1 MTNSSKDD
9 IDILAYKSASKYEEN
24 KSSAKKSRAKLVKVV
39 TGV

>member
-9 IDILAYKSASKYEEN
+9 IDGLALKSASKDEEN

-39 TGV
+39 TGL